1 MRASNRFIAELI
13 DANLLDRVSRIH
25 VDLYGSLA
33 ATGAG
38 HGTMSAALKGL
49 CGFVPETICIA
60 DAEAMMQRNSVDG
73 TLPLAGYPS
82 QAYTGSPRRGG
93 RESVRAGAELP

>member
-1 MRASNRFIAELI
+1 MRACS
-13 DANLLDRVSRIH
+13 DRVTGVH

-49 CGFVPETICIA
+49 CGFVPETINIA
-60 DAEAMMQRNSVDG
+60 DSEAMIERNSVDG
-73 TLPLAGYPS
+73 TLPLAGLSFLCVRCDVRPVARS
-82 QAYTGSPRRGG
+82 RRCTA
-93 RESVRAGAELP
+93 RW